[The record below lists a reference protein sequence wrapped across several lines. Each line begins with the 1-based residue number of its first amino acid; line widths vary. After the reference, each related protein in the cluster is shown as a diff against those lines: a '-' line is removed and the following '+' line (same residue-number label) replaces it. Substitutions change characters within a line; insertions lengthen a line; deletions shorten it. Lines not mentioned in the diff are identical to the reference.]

1 MLRAAARAKRTVLA
15 APAGPLGGFA
25 QQPLV
30 PGAAVAATLAS
41 GDIAL
46 GAIGTVTYRDGAK
59 IWAFGHSFDTLGRRA
74 LMLEDAYVFGVIS
87 NPIAIP
93 EIGAGTYKLTSAGGH
108 IQGVVSSDTVASIA
122 GTVGATPPTIPLTVT
137 ARESGGAGASVQL
150 DSQLADERSLGFG
163 ASMALAA
170 PIGAS
175 QALEQLFR
183 DYGPATVSAC
193 FRVKVAGRAK
203 PIGFCNPYFDQFT
216 PLDDILQGA
225 SLVDAFD
232 LPAPQ
237 IEHAVVRISAR
248 RGVTSDVLVSARA
261 PRRVVAGKR
270 AKLRVTVQRRRGGRR
285 TLSVPLRIP
294 RGVAPGSYPLVL
306 SGTGGSASAED
317 SFLIEFADVFSD
329 LFGGPTEPRTLRELS
344 RRVAGLH
351 RDMGITARI
360 RRGRQRLVH
369 RSDDVSFE
377 GRVRL
382 TLRVGRARR

>member
-1 MLRAAARAKRTVLA
+1 
-15 APAGPLGGFA
+15 
-25 QQPLV
+25 
-30 PGAAVAATLAS
+30 
-41 GDIAL
+41 
-46 GAIGTVTYRDGAK
+46 
-59 IWAFGHSFDTLGRRA
+59 
-74 LMLEDAYVFGVIS
+74 MLEDAYVFGVIS
-87 NPIAIP
+87 NPLALP

-122 GTVGATPPTIPLTVT
+122 GTVGSTPPAIPLTVT

-150 DSQLADERSLGFG
+150 DSQLADERSLGLG
-163 ASMALAA
+163 ASMSLAA

-183 DYGPATVSAC
+183 DFGPATVTAC
-193 FRVKVAGRAK
+193 FRVKIAGRAR

-232 LPAPQ
+232 LPVPR
-237 IEHAVVRISAR
+237 IEHAVVRIRAR
-248 RGVTSDVLVSARA
+248 RGVKSDVLISAKA

-270 AKLRVTVQRRRGGRR
+270 IRLRVTVQRRRGERR
-285 TLSVPLRIP
+285 TLSVPLRVP
-294 RGVAPGSYPLVL
+294 AGTRPGSHPLVL
-306 SGTGGSASAED
+306 TGTGGSASAED
-317 SFLIEFADVFSD
+317 SFVIEFAELFSD
-329 LFGGPTEPRTLRELS
+329 FFGGPAEPRTLRELAS
-344 RRVAGLH
+344 RVAGLH

-377 GRVRL
+377 GRLRL
-382 TLRVGRARR
+382 TLRVRQARR